1 MRNMGTDIGL
11 QPMPPSTI
19 LVADPGA
26 GVRCERE
33 ILLSAMDRVLCGG
46 QYILGPEVHSFE
58 QEWAGY
64 LGVSHCVGVAN
75 GTDALA
81 LALKGTGVQAGD
93 EVITV
98 SHTAVATI
106 VAIEAI
112 GAIPVFVDIDPTTRC
127 MDPGLL
133 KAAIT
138 SRTRAIVPVHM
149 YGQPAPMN
157 NILSLARQFHCWVV
171 EDCAQAHGAAIGEK
185 KVGSFGDAAAFSFY
199 PTKNLGAIGDAGA
212 VVCQSPVIESRLRAL
227 RQYGWRD
234 RYVSEDVG
242 TNSRLDE
249 LQAAILRVKLRHLDQ
264 RNRTRRTI
272 AERYRG
278 ALASTGA
285 VPPPTIPGTTHAMHL
300 FVLESEQR
308 ERLATYLSEVGIATA
323 RHYPV
328 PVHRQPAYVGRITGA
343 DRLPVTEALY
353 QRILTIPCHPELTDE
368 QVQRVCDRLQTWSE
382 VTSSSLHVLEKTAS

>member
-1 MRNMGTDIGL
+1 MGTDIGQ

-81 LALKGTGVQAGD
+81 LALKATGVQAGD

-127 MDPGLL
+127 MDSGLL

-157 NILSLARQFHCWVV
+157 NILSLARRFHCWVV

-264 RNRTRRTI
+264 RNRTRRAI